1 MVKAKVLVIDDEEEM
16 LENYS
21 RIIRRIGH
29 ECILEKDSSRAIEG
43 LKKLEPDIVLTDLK
57 MPGKNGMEVLASSL
71 GVNPG
76 VPVILITAFADIPTA
91 VESVKGGAFDFIS
104 KPFSSEQLGLVL
116 ERALRQK
123 RLFDEN
129 KKLKE
134 QLKNDSVQGIVG
146 KSHAIQE
153 ICSVIR
159 RVSETDAN
167 ILITGESGTGKE
179 MVAKAIHELSARKS
193 GPFVA
198 IDCAALPENL
208 LESELYGYEK
218 GAFTSAVSS
227 RQGLFE
233 VAHGGTLF
241 LDEISE
247 IPLSMQAKLLRSVQE
262 RQVKRLGSNKLVPI
276 DVRILSATNRDLRR
290 AVQEKTFREDL
301 FYRLNVISLKVPPLR
316 ERAGDIPVLA
326 SHFLHKFAEVNNKKV
341 TGISAEAM
349 EVLENYSWPG
359 NVRELQN
366 IIERAVVLSD
376 SDRITVG
383 DLPRELSLA
392 PPLPSS
398 ADPLEYRE
406 AKERWLAAF
415 ERTYLRTLLKVTS
428 GNISK
433 AALKAGIDRKT
444 IHRLLRRYGLDS
456 EENMGQ

>member
-1 MVKAKVLVIDDEEEM
+1 MGKAKVLVIDDEEEM

-21 RIIRRIGH
+21 RIIKRIGH
-29 ECILEKDSSRAIEG
+29 ECIVEKDSSRAIER
-43 LKKLEPDIVLTDLK
+43 LKKLEPDIVLTDLR
-57 MPGKNGMEVLASSL
+57 MPVKNGMEVLASSL
-71 GVNPG
+71 EVNPG

-129 KKLKE
+129 RQLKE
-134 QLKNDSVQGIVG
+134 QLKSDALQEIIG
-146 KSHAIQE
+146 KSHAMQE
-153 ICSVIR
+153 ICGVIQ

-179 MVAKAIHELSARKS
+179 MVAKAIHERSARRP

-208 LESELYGYEK
+208 LESELFGYEK
-218 GAFTSAVSS
+218 GAFTGAASS

-233 VAHGGTLF
+233 IAHGGTLF
-241 LDEISE
+241 LDEIGE

-262 RQVKRLGSNKLVPI
+262 RQVKRIGSNALIQI
-276 DVRILSATNRDLRR
+276 DVRILSATNRDLRKG
-290 AVQEKTFREDL
+290 VQEKTFREDL
-301 FYRLNVISLKVPPLR
+301 FYRLNVIHIKVPPLR

-326 SHFLHKFAEVNNKKV
+326 SHFLHKFAEVNNKNV

-349 EVLENYSWPG
+349 EVLENYTWPG

-376 SDRITVG
+376 SDRINVG

-392 PPLPSS
+392 PSLPAST
-398 ADPLEYRE
+398 DNLEYRE

-415 ERTYLRTLLKVTS
+415 ERTYLRTLLKITS

-444 IHRLLRRYGLDS
+444 IHRLIRRYGLDI
-456 EENMGQ
+456 EA

>member
-29 ECILEKDSSRAIEG
+29 DCIIEKDSSRAIEK

-71 GVNPG
+71 EINPG

-129 KKLKE
+129 RKLKE
-134 QLKNDSVQGIVG
+134 RLRIDSLQEIIG

-153 ICSVIR
+153 ICGVIQ
-159 RVSETDAN
+159 RVAETDAN

-179 MVAKAIHELSARKS
+179 MVAKAIHERSVRRA
-193 GPFVA
+193 GPFVT

-208 LESELYGYEK
+208 LESELFGYEK
-218 GAFTSAVSS
+218 GSFTGATSN

-233 VAHGGTLF
+233 IAHGGTLF
-241 LDEISE
+241 LDEIGE
-247 IPLSMQAKLLRSVQE
+247 IPLTMQAKLLRSVQE
-262 RQVKRLGSNKLVPI
+262 RQVKRIGSNSLIQI
-276 DVRILSATNRDLRR
+276 DVRILSATNRDLRKC
-290 AVQEKTFREDL
+290 VQEKTFREDL
-301 FYRLNVISLKVPPLR
+301 FYRLNVIHIKVPPLR
-316 ERAGDIPVLA
+316 ERTGDIPVVA
-326 SHFLHKFAEVNNKKV
+326 SHFLSKFAELNNKNV
-341 TGISAEAM
+341 TGISSDAM

-366 IIERAVVLSD
+366 VIERAVVLSD
-376 SDRITVG
+376 SDRINIT
-383 DLPRELSLA
+383 DLPREIYMVPSL
-392 PPLPSS
+392 PTST
-398 ADPLEYRE
+398 DNLEYRE
-406 AKERWLAAF
+406 AKEMWLSAF
-415 ERTYLRTLLKVTS
+415 ERTYLKTLLKITA

-433 AALKAGIDRKT
+433 AALRAGIDRKT
-444 IHRLLRRYGLDS
+444 IHRLIKRYGLDI
-456 EENMGQ
+456 EA

>member
-1 MVKAKVLVIDDEEEM
+1 MTKAKVLVVDDEEEM

-29 ECILEKDSSRAIEG
+29 DCSVEKDSSRAIER
-43 LKKLEPDIVLTDLK
+43 LKRLEPDIVLTDLR
-57 MPGKNGMEVLASSL
+57 MPGKSGMDVLASSL
-71 GVNPG
+71 EINPG

-91 VESVKGGAFDFIS
+91 VASVKGGAFDFIS

-129 KKLKE
+129 RKLKE
-134 QLKNDSVQGIVG
+134 QLKIDSLQEIIG

-153 ICSVIR
+153 IRGMIQ

-167 ILITGESGTGKE
+167 ILIAGESGTGKE
-179 MVAKAIHELSARKS
+179 RVAKALHGRSARRS
-193 GPFVA
+193 GPFVT
-198 IDCAALPENL
+198 IDCAALPESL
-208 LESELYGYEK
+208 LESELFGYEK
-218 GAFTSAVSS
+218 GAFTGAASS

-233 VAHGGTLF
+233 LAHGGTLF
-241 LDEISE
+241 LDEIGE
-247 IPLSMQAKLLRSVQE
+247 IPLSMQAKLLRAVQE
-262 RQVKRLGSNKLVPI
+262 RQVKRLGSNTLIHI

-290 AVQEKTFREDL
+290 CVQEKTFREDL

-316 ERAGDIPVLA
+316 ERAGDIPVLV
-326 SHFLHKFAEVNNKKV
+326 SHFLHTFAELNNKSV

-359 NVRELQN
+359 NIRELKN
-366 IIERAVVLSD
+366 IIERAVVLCD
-376 SDRITVG
+376 TDRINVG
-383 DLPRELSLA
+383 DLPREISMA
-392 PPLPSS
+392 PPLPAST
-398 ADPLEYRE
+398 DNLEYRE

-415 ERTYLRTLLKVTS
+415 ERTYLKTLLKITS

-433 AALKAGIDRKT
+433 AAMKAGIDRKT
-444 IHRLLRRYGLDS
+444 IHRLIRRYGLDG
-456 EENMGQ
+456 EG

>member
-29 ECILEKDSSRAIEG
+29 DCIIEKDSSRAIEK

-71 GVNPG
+71 EINPG

-129 KKLKE
+129 RKLKE
-134 QLKNDSVQGIVG
+134 RLRIDSLQEIIG

-153 ICSVIR
+153 ICGVIQ
-159 RVSETDAN
+159 RVAETDAN

-179 MVAKAIHELSARKS
+179 MVAKAIHERSVRRA
-193 GPFVA
+193 GPFVT

-208 LESELYGYEK
+208 LESELFGYEK
-218 GAFTSAVSS
+218 GSFTGATSN

-233 VAHGGTLF
+233 IAHGGTLF
-241 LDEISE
+241 LDEIGE
-247 IPLSMQAKLLRSVQE
+247 IPLTMQAKLLRSVQE
-262 RQVKRLGSNKLVPI
+262 RQVKRIGSNSLIQI
-276 DVRILSATNRDLRR
+276 DVRILSATNRDLRKC
-290 AVQEKTFREDL
+290 VQEKTFREDL
-301 FYRLNVISLKVPPLR
+301 FYRLNVIHIKVPPLR
-316 ERAGDIPVLA
+316 ERTGDIPVVA
-326 SHFLHKFAEVNNKKV
+326 SHFLSKFAELNNKNV
-341 TGISAEAM
+341 TGISSDAM

-366 IIERAVVLSD
+366 VIERAVVLSD
-376 SDRITVG
+376 SDRINIT
-383 DLPRELSLA
+383 DLPREIYMIPSL
-392 PPLPSS
+392 PTST
-398 ADPLEYRE
+398 DNLEYRE
-406 AKERWLAAF
+406 AKEMWLSAF
-415 ERTYLRTLLKVTS
+415 ERTYLKTLLKITA

-433 AALKAGIDRKT
+433 AALRAGIDRKT
-444 IHRLLRRYGLDS
+444 IHRLIKRYGLDI
-456 EENMGQ
+456 EA